1 MTKFLIIGL
10 IFDSLKTKFPQIAG
24 FHFVSSYTG
33 KGIYE
38 LRSMLH
44 EITLQQKY
52 IGESIP
58 QTWFNLEKEIRSLS
72 TSKFLIAYSEM
83 VEIAVEHGLF
93 GELEIQQG
101 IRFLNDLGIIQYFK
115 NSGLKEN
122 IIINPQWIVNVM
134 ACLVSVKKK
143 SVNEGRF
150 KHEDTKDIWCE
161 VDINLH

>member
-1 MTKFLIIGL
+1 
-10 IFDSLKTKFPQIAG
+10 
-24 FHFVSSYTG
+24 
-33 KGIYE
+33 
-38 LRSMLH
+38 MLH

-115 NSGLKEN
+115 NSGLQEN